1 MTKINP
7 YKVITYTVAALLLT
21 GTLYLA
27 YLGSGVA
34 MDRFAES
41 RFKDMT
47 INKSKC
53 LARYEKMMEGLRLE

>member
-47 INKSKC
+47 IKKANCIAKV
-53 LARYEKMMEGLRLE
+53 EGMMEGLRLE